1 MLRRSL
7 RKLLTRLAADSLR
20 PLSAL
25 KFLSLPPPATFSAL
39 AQLRQ
44 GEAFGKV
51 VLKKQPMPRFGKNS
65 MTLRSRFNQHLQ
77 QPWPIFWAHYA
88 PARLFSNSLALLD
101 NNFNLMIESAF
112 GRFYKNDSAWIS
124 FVGQPPRKLLGSWT
138 SIISEW
144 CPLSV
149 QSKCNYYHW
158 LFDALPRLGCL
169 KHFPATT
176 RILVPRALPAFAMDS
191 LEMLGLK
198 KRCLAPDSNH
208 LLIDDYYY
216 SGIVGMTGCHN
227 PYAIRF
233 LRKSFLPHASSAN
246 QPTRFFVARRH
257 SARGII
263 NNIEVIDFF
272 QRKGWSVVY
281 LESLSFADQIK
292 LFRDAESICALHG
305 AALANLAWC
314 NPKTFIFEI
323 FSHNYLQGVYEGIAK
338 INRLNYQPIV
348 FKARRDRCLKIDLAI
363 LHKHL
368 KDLI

>member
-51 VLKKQPMPRFGKNS
+51 ILTKQHMPRFGKNS

-112 GRFYKNDSAWIS
+112 GKFYKNDSAWIS
-124 FVGQPPRKLLGSWT
+124 FGGQRPRKLSGSWT

-144 CPLSV
+144 CPLSARA
-149 QSKCNYYHW
+149 KCNYYHW

-292 LFRDAESICALHG
+292 LFRDAEAICALHG